1 MGQTAEGT
9 RMQLVTS
16 KNKTDA
22 IVVSTV
28 MEAYGVVRAGLV
40 ADGTVKDVSSRGS
53 WWCWTDSLP

>member
-1 MGQTAEGT
+1 MQTAEGT

-40 ADGTVKDVSSRGS
+40 TDGTDKDVR
-53 WWCWTDSLP
+53 

>member
-1 MGQTAEGT
+1 
-9 RMQLVTS
+9 MQLVTS